1 MRRRWGRSVVVVLI
15 LGLLVALTA
24 SDVFAAKERKTV
36 TGVVKR
42 ADVYAGKVRAVY
54 IEEAEGD
61 GYLVM
66 RGTEVGKELLGQV
79 GATLSATGFIRKAT
93 RDPEFELIIDV
104 LEYEVLTP
112 AEDSAPKAKKKPA
125 KGDDPAD

>member
-1 MRRRWGRSVVVVLI
+1 MKRNWGRSVFVVLV
-15 LGLLVALTA
+15 LGLVVGLAA
-24 SDVFAAKERKTV
+24 SDIFAAKQKKTIS
-36 TGVVKR
+36 GLVKR
-42 ADVYAGKVRAVY
+42 AEVYAGKVRAVY
-54 IEEAEGD
+54 IAEAD
-61 GYLVM
+61 GGEYLVL

-112 AEDSAPKAKKKPA
+112 KEGLAPKAEAAPA
-125 KGDDPAD
+125 KATDPTD